1 MTTSDRRP
9 GELPVLILAGPTG
22 SGKTDV
28 ALSLARRRSAEIIS
42 ADSRQVYQGLRAGTA
57 KPEGAWVPT
66 PQGRRYVVQGVPHH
80 LLDHV
85 PPTDPYTAGDFV
97 REASTVLDDLQE
109 RGVPAIIV
117 GGTGMY
123 LRSLVRGLAPLP
135 TGDPRLRQELSDR
148 ARREGRA
155 ALHGELSRVDPAAAL
170 AIPANNLQRVVRAL
184 EVYRLTGRR
193 LSDLQ
198 REGTRAAPWDFVWC
212 GLRWEPA
219 AAQNRLEQRCRSM
232 AEGIIA
238 ETKDLLAQ
246 GVPLSAPAFQSLGYR
261 EALAHGAGQI
271 SREEFERE
279 FFKQTRLYAKR
290 QWTWFRGEKELRWLD
305 VRSPFHPE
313 EAADG
318 LQGQWV

>member
-1 MTTSDRRP
+1 
-9 GELPVLILAGPTG
+9 LILAGPTG
-22 SGKTDV
+22 SGKTDL
-28 ALSLARRRSAEIIS
+28 ALVLARRHSAEIIS

-66 PQGRRYVVQGVPHH
+66 PQGQRYAVQGVLHH

-97 REASTVLDDLQE
+97 RESSAVLEDLQE

-135 TGDPRLRQELSDR
+135 TGDLRLRAELAAR
-148 ARREGRA
+148 AEREGRA

-170 AIPANNLQRVVRAL
+170 NIPANNLQRVVRAL

-212 GLRWEPA
+212 GLRWDSA
-219 AAQNRLEQRCRSM
+219 AALGRLEQRCRSM
-232 AEGIIA
+232 AEGILT
-238 ETKDLLAQ
+238 ETKDLLAR
-246 GVPLSAPAFQSLGYR
+246 GVPPEAPAFQSLGYR
-261 EALAHGAGQI
+261 EALAHQAARI
-271 SREEFERE
+271 SREEFDRE

-290 QWTWFRGEKELRWLD
+290 QWTWFRGEKELRWLE

-318 LQGQWV
+318 VQGYWV